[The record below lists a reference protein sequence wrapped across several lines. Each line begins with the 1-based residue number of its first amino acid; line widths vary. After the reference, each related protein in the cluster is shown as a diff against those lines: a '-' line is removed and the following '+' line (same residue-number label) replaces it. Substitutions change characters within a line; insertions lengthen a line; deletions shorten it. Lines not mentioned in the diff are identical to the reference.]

1 MLWLVTW
8 IAVFAVAALGVVASA
23 NSLRFRRRVASE
35 ARHLYAGPNEPF
47 HIDRTRLQELPP
59 SVRRYLARAIG
70 SRDIA
75 IRTARLGHG
84 GVFRT
89 KLDGAWLPIR
99 GEQYFSAAPPG
110 FVWWGRIRIA
120 PGLWV
125 DARDRS
131 VEGVGSMRILL
142 ESTFA
147 LGDSSGAEL
156 DQGALLRLL
165 GEMVWLPTSLAD
177 ERYVSW
183 SALDEGT
190 AEARLRVDARE
201 VSALFEFGAD
211 GLPAGLRRGLR
222 PVPHAEDLFRREQRR
237 VDSLL
242 PGPHGWRVREEPRV
256 GGALL
261 RHPPPR
267 AQTRTRRQWRASCR
281 VAAP

>member
-8 IAVFAVAALGVVASA
+8 IAVFAIAALGVVASA

-75 IRTARLGHG
+75 VRTARLGHG

-89 KLDGAWLPIR
+89 KLDGPWLPIR

-177 ERYVSW
+177 GRYVSW

-201 VSALFEFGAD
+201 VSAVFEFGAD
-211 GLPAGLRRGLR
+211 GLPARVSADRYRDMGRGKAVLTRWSGEYRNYREVEGMLVPFELASFYFVEGKRKEVLR
-222 PVPHAEDLFRREQRR
+222 FQ
-237 VDSLL
+237 VDRL
-242 PGPHGWRVREEPRV
+242 EYD
-256 GGALL
+256 
-261 RHPPPR
+261 
-267 AQTRTRRQWRASCR
+267 QTS
-281 VAAP
+281 PF